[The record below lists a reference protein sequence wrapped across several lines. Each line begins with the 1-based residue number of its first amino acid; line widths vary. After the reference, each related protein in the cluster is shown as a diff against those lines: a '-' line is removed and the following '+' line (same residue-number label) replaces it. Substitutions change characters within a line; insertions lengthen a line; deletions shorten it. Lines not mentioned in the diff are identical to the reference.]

1 MSATGLNGSRQI
13 GDAWVLLAVFDM
25 RTTSGARTGTGE
37 VDCRAIGSVNH
48 AGVSFFD
55 DVTKH

>member
-1 MSATGLNGSRQI
+1 
-13 GDAWVLLAVFDM
+13 LLAVFDM